1 MRGTYCLDHQIT
13 LVKFKLAR
21 PIDAVVSWPTDLV
34 VTWSIEIITI
44 WPTELKVTLSTE
56 LVVTLLKGEH
66 NAQFCMVPDDI
77 NQ

>member
-1 MRGTYCLDHQIT
+1 MPAKQSQGFISTVLHLFTVQIT

-66 NAQFCMVPDDI
+66 NA
-77 NQ
+77 